1 MLFQYYKLWLFIIV
15 SLTVGWFPI
24 RRVTKNSLTRKTF
37 STCVPLTN
45 DMDSNM
51 RFIPD
56 KLSWM
61 VKKSDMCYSI
71 SDLMNITN
79 WNNIEI
85 EKEHDG
91 QSVHL
96 ISQWYQESN
105 LRRRHELIA
114 VLHMNVINNAVS
126 KIHLL
131 QPSEKPCT
139 VERDVQVD
147 PHFPVT
153 MLKSKLVIRFL
164 DNFSTERLT
173 IKQAIEY
180 ANSNIENAYVVLI
193 NLDTFF
199 DQSLSILASG
209 PMTSHKTIFYI
220 SRYEIDPKSTKL
232 GTQCSRKYMGS
243 HDALIF
249 QPPVASRIAHA
260 LPFEMGTWHIETK
273 VIYEFVRRGYRV
285 RNVCKTLRIWHLHSS
300 QVRHRLMP
308 DKRYVSQHQ
317 YRMVIRPPETL

>member
-1 MLFQYYKLWLFIIV
+1 
-15 SLTVGWFPI
+15 
-24 RRVTKNSLTRKTF
+24 
-37 STCVPLTN
+37 
-45 DMDSNM
+45 MDSNL

-56 KLSWM
+56 ELSWM
-61 VKKSDMCYSI
+61 VKKSDMCYSV
-71 SDLMNITN
+71 SDLKNRTN

-85 EKEHDG
+85 EKENDG

-105 LRRRHELIA
+105 IRRRHELIA

-131 QPSEKPCT
+131 QPSGKPCT
-139 VERDVQVD
+139 VARDVQVD
-147 PHFPVT
+147 PHFPVA

-173 IKQAIEY
+173 IQQAIEY
-180 ANSNIENAYVVLI
+180 ANSNIENAYVALI

-199 DQSLSILASG
+199 DQSLSILASA
-209 PMTSHKTIFYI
+209 PMTSHKTVFYI

-249 QPPVASRIAHA
+249 QPPVSSRIEHA

-273 VIYEFVRRGYRV
+273 VIYEFGQRGYRV

-308 DKRYVSQHQ
+308 DKRYVSRHQ
-317 YRMVIRPPETL
+317 YHMVIRPPETL